1 MCIEDKVWK
10 KKELYFKYEEIIN
23 YLIVGALTTLITLI
37 TYFLFTNTF
46 LSSKTDLDIQIANVL
61 SWICAVI
68 FAYFTNRKYVFK
80 SKVKGQKQVKEI
92 INFFGSRVA
101 SLLIDMSLMFLLFS
115 IMHINDAICK
125 LITQGVVIVMNYVL
139 AKIIVFKKKD

>member
-1 MCIEDKVWK
+1 MQKI
-10 KKELYFKYEEIIN
+10 KELYFKYEEIIN
-23 YLIVGALTTLITLI
+23 YLIVGALTTLITLV

-46 LSSKTDLDIQIANVL
+46 LSGKSDLDIQIANVL

-101 SLLIDMSLMFLLFS
+101 SLLIDMSLMFILFS

-125 LITQGVVIVMNYVL
+125 LITQVVVIVMNYVL

>member
-1 MCIEDKVWK
+1 M
-10 KKELYFKYEEIIN
+10 
-23 YLIVGALTTLITLI
+23 
-37 TYFLFTNTF
+37 
-46 LSSKTDLDIQIANVL
+46 SSKTDLDIQIANVL

>member
-1 MCIEDKVWK
+1 MK
-10 KKELYFKYEEIIN
+10 KIKELYFKYEEIIN

-46 LSSKTDLDIQIANVL
+46 LSSKSDLDIQIANVL

-68 FAYFTNRKYVFK
+68 FAYFTNRKFVFK

-101 SLLIDMSLMFLLFS
+101 SLLIDMSLMFILFS

-125 LITQGVVIVMNYVL
+125 LITQVVVIVMNYVL

>member
-1 MCIEDKVWK
+1 MQKI
-10 KKELYFKYEEIIN
+10 KELYFKYEEIIN
-23 YLIVGALTTLITLI
+23 YLIVGALTTLITLV

-46 LSSKTDLDIQIANVL
+46 LSGKSDLDIQIANVL

-68 FAYFTNRKYVFK
+68 FAYFTNRKFVFK

-125 LITQGVVIVMNYVL
+125 LITQVVVIVMNYVL

>member
-1 MCIEDKVWK
+1 MQKI
-10 KKELYFKYEEIIN
+10 KELYFKYEEIIN
-23 YLIVGALTTLITLI
+23 YLIVGALTTLITLV

-46 LSSKTDLDIQIANVL
+46 LSGKSDLDIQIANVL

-80 SKVKGQKQVKEI
+80 SKVKGKNQIKEI
-92 INFFGSRVA
+92 TNFFGSRVA
-101 SLLIDMSLMFLLFS
+101 SLLIDMSLMFILYS

-125 LITQGVVIVMNYVL
+125 LITQVVVIVMNYFL
-139 AKIIVFKKKD
+139 AKLIVFRKKE

>member
-1 MCIEDKVWK
+1 MNKIKN
-10 KKELYFKYEEIIN
+10 LYLKYEEIIN

-46 LSSKTDLDIQIANVL
+46 LSNKSDLDIQIANVL

-68 FAYFTNRKYVFK
+68 FAYFTNRKFVFK
-80 SKVKGQKQVKEI
+80 SKSHGSKQIQEI
-92 INFFGSRVA
+92 INFFASRVA
-101 SLLIDMSLMFLLFS
+101 SLLIDMSLMFILFS

-125 LITQGVVIVMNYVL
+125 LITQVVVIVMNYVL
-139 AKIIVFKKKD
+139 AKIIVFKKKV